1 MKRWTNRRSARAP
14 RGTRPDCRPA
24 SIASSPMAGRS
35 RSSSGY
41 RTMHRWKLVPLVVLV
56 AGCAARRPAPP
67 LAGPSSAPVMETPA
81 RVALMAAPGEA
92 DWAALGD
99 EATALL
105 SQSLRINTTN
115 PPGNEIVAARWLA
128 AVLQR
133 DGIEARIFE
142 PAPGKANLYARLAG
156 DGSARP
162 LILLNHMDVVLASPE
177 YWTVDPFSGV
187 IKDGYVWG
195 RGALDMKGE
204 AIAQLMTMLILKRAH
219 VPLKR
224 DIIFLATSDE
234 EIGAGV
240 GAAWIAEHQA
250 DLVRDAEFLLNEG
263 GVTRADG
270 RGGVEFYGVG
280 TTEKSPFWLDVTARG
295 TAGHGSRPTPDN
307 PVHRLVRALQ
317 RIANW
322 QTPLTVTPAA
332 ERSFRDLATIEHD
345 TTVRRWLS
353 DIRAALRDSV
363 AARYITADLTYNA
376 LLRNTISI
384 TGLKGSDKTN
394 VIPPVATAALDVRLL
409 PAQEPAAF
417 LAELVRVVNDS
428 AVTITPQGP
437 SWPATES
444 ATDTELFRAIVA
456 AVRARDPDPLV
467 TTPPVPGF
475 TDSHYFRRVGIVSY
489 GLSPFPLNQVESRGV
504 HGNDE
509 RVSLDDLTFGVHF
522 MYDVVS
528 PVVAR

>member
-1 MKRWTNRRSARAP
+1 MVKVREGWWRITVLLL
-14 RGTRPDCRPA
+14 
-24 SIASSPMAGRS
+24 
-35 RSSSGY
+35 
-41 RTMHRWKLVPLVVLV
+41 LV
-56 AGCAARRPAPP
+56 GCAARRPMPP
-67 LAGPSSAPVMETPA
+67 LAGPSSEPVMETPA
-81 RVALMAAPGEA
+81 RVALMTAPGEA
-92 DWAALGD
+92 DWKAIGD

-105 SQSLRINTTN
+105 SQYLRINTTN
-115 PPGNEIVAARWLA
+115 PPGNEIAAARWLA
-128 AVLQR
+128 EVLRR

-177 YWTVDPFSGV
+177 YWTVQPFSGLL
-187 IKDGYVWG
+187 KDGYVWG

-204 AIAQLMTMLILKRAH
+204 GIAQLMTMLILKRAH

-240 GAAWIAEHQA
+240 GAAWIVEHQA

-263 GVTRADG
+263 GLTRADG
-270 RGGVEFYGVG
+270 RGGVEFYGIG

-307 PVHRLVRALQ
+307 PVHRLIRALN
-317 RIANW
+317 RIAEW
-322 QTPLTVTPAA
+322 RTPLTVTPAA
-332 ERSFRDLATIEHD
+332 ERSFRDLATIERD
-345 TTVRRWLS
+345 STLRRWLS

-363 AARYITADLTYNA
+363 AVRTITADLTFNA

-394 VIPPVATAALDVRLL
+394 VIPPIATAAIDVRLL
-409 PAQEPAAF
+409 PGQDPGAF
-417 LAELVRVVNDS
+417 LAELTRVVGDT
-428 AVTITPQGP
+428 AVTVRPQGP
-437 SWPATES
+437 NWPATES
-444 ATDTELFRAIVA
+444 PTETEMFRAITAVA
-456 AVRARDPDPLV
+456 HARHPNALV
-467 TTPPVPGF
+467 TTLMLAGF
-475 TDSHYFRRVGIVSY
+475 TDSHYFRRMGIASY
-489 GLSPFPLNQVESRGV
+489 GLGPFPLTQGESRGV

-509 RVSLDDLTFGVHF
+509 RVSVDALRYGVRF
-522 MYDVVS
+522 YYDVVAR
-528 PVVAR
+528 VAAK

>member
-1 MKRWTNRRSARAP
+1 
-14 RGTRPDCRPA
+14 
-24 SIASSPMAGRS
+24 
-35 RSSSGY
+35 
-41 RTMHRWKLVPLVVLV
+41 MHGWKLIPLVVLV

-67 LAGPSSAPVMETPA
+67 LAGPSSAPVLETPA
-81 RVALMAAPGEA
+81 RVALIAAPGDA
-92 DWAALGD
+92 DWKALG
-99 EATALL
+99 
-105 SQSLRINTTN
+105 
-115 PPGNEIVAARWLA
+115 V
-128 AVLQR
+128 
-133 DGIEARIFE
+133 EARIFE
-142 PAPGKANLYARLAG
+142 PAPGKANLYARLSG

-177 YWTVDPFSGV
+177 HWTVDPFSGL

-219 VPLKR
+219 VPLER

-250 DLVRDAEFLLNEG
+250 ALVRDAEFLLNEG

-307 PVHRLVRALQ
+307 PVHRLIRALN
-317 RIANW
+317 RIAEW
-322 QTPLTVTPAA
+322 RTPLTVTPAV
-332 ERSFRDLATIEHD
+332 ERSFRDLATIERD
-345 TTVRRWLS
+345 STVRRWLS
-353 DIRAALRDSV
+353 DIRTALRDSV
-363 AARYITADLTYNA
+363 AVRAITADLTYNA

-394 VIPPVATAALDVRLL
+394 VIPPVATSAIDVRLL
-409 PAQEPAAF
+409 PGQDPAAF
-417 LAELVRVVNDS
+417 LGDLMRVMGDT
-428 AVTITPQGP
+428 AVTLRPQGP
-437 SWPATES
+437 NWPATES
-444 ATDTELFRAIVA
+444 PIETEMFRARTVA
-456 AVRARDPDPLV
+456 AHTRHPNALV
-467 TTPPVPGF
+467 TTLMLPGF
-475 TDSHYFRRVGIVSY
+475 TDSHYFRRMGIASY
-489 GLSPFPLNQVESRGV
+489 GLGPFPLTQGESRGV

-509 RVSLDDLTFGVHF
+509 RVSVDALRFGVRF
-522 MYDVVS
+522 YYDVVS
-528 PVVAR
+528 RVAAK